1 MDKKYVVGIDSGTQS
16 TRVII
21 FDTRGQKVCM
31 GTAAHPPLIAE
42 KAPFLSERITASL
55 AGPSAGWICGGVR
68 TPVICRRPLKRWTPG
83 VIILEIIQE

>member
-42 KAPFLSERITASL
+42 KAGYAVHDYDDLWNGLCHACDDLFSKFKLT
-55 AGPSAGWICGGVR
+55 
-68 TPVICRRPLKRWTPG
+68 
-83 VIILEIIQE
+83 